1 VSTIK
6 NIDLPR
12 SYSLELNNKN
22 LEDNIENL
30 DTDQLINKNN
40 KSKTLHSRPLMCTV
54 DECVFKIPANYRCTN
69 NYYPSGI
76 ETNLN
81 DQSMKRNKNIAG
93 ATNYENRNHFSQLD
107 EDDIQIQLAIQQSI
121 ALMNGNSEP
130 TNEMTQ
136 FVAEGPT
143 NLEEYH
149 RRKNNRILTHT
160 EDDLI
165 LQRYYYF

>member
-1 VSTIK
+1 
-6 NIDLPR
+6 
-12 SYSLELNNKN
+12 
-22 LEDNIENL
+22 
-30 DTDQLINKNN
+30 
-40 KSKTLHSRPLMCTV
+40 
-54 DECVFKIPANYRCTN
+54 
-69 NYYPSGI
+69 
-76 ETNLN
+76 
-81 DQSMKRNKNIAG
+81 
-93 ATNYENRNHFSQLD
+93 
-107 EDDIQIQLAIQQSI
+107 
-121 ALMNGNSEP
+121 MNGNSEP